1 MFITRA
7 DSVANCSSSGGW
19 DEWSLA
25 LATSFVSLRELSM
38 FLRRT
43 KFMIAGLFCL
53 ALINGATLL
62 AQSATSSVGSATNNV
77 AATDNSSQSGLWEIS
92 AGCLALLLSAG
103 FALIAG
109 GMVRPKNSAHQF
121 AVNLMIVP
129 LAGCAVFLYGFALGW
144 GNLAG
149 GAAPPGWSTAL
160 GSDFGTLNHGLGIE
174 SASDSASNAF
184 TYGILGTKGF
194 CLAGLN
200 GSSVIPFFFLM
211 TAYLIVA
218 AIVATGALAERWAWR
233 NFVLYGFWVVV
244 PLALVANWIWGGGW
258 LAQMGKNWKLGHG
271 AVDFAGSGVI
281 HAVAGAIGLAG
292 TICIGPRLGKF
303 VNRKPRAVPGHNVP
317 YVVLGTLILLISWF
331 GLTGGSILSG
341 TDLKLGSI
349 AVNTALGA
357 FGGALAS
364 MFYLMFSMKRPD
376 PTMMCNGL
384 VAGLVSISAAC
395 AFVDPWAALLI
406 GAVGGVL
413 VVVSVLF
420 WDKLEVDDPVGS
432 ISMHGAA
439 GVWGL
444 IAVGLF
450 ATGQFGSAWNGVVR
464 DEYTKLGGGTDG
476 VRGLFYGDGGQLVAQ
491 LIAAA
496 VVTIFGFVAAYALF
510 KLSELITPLRV
521 SRDVEFRGLDGSE
534 MGTLAYPDFVLKST
548 TLDA

>member
-1 MFITRA
+1 
-7 DSVANCSSSGGW
+7 
-19 DEWSLA
+19 
-25 LATSFVSLRELSM
+25 M

-43 KFMIAGLFCL
+43 KFVIAGLLCL
-53 ALINGATLL
+53 VLTCGTTLL
-62 AQSATSSVGSATNNV
+62 AQGTKPSANPTIENVPATENSPPSAV
-77 AATDNSSQSGLWEIS
+77 WEVL
-92 AGCLALLLSAG
+92 AGCLTLLLSAG

-149 GAAPPGWSTAL
+149 GLAPPGWSRAL
-160 GSDFGTLNHGLGIE
+160 GSDFGTLNHGLGIG
-174 SASDSASNAF
+174 SASESSPNAF
-184 TYGILGTKGF
+184 AYALLGTKGF
-194 CLAGLN
+194 GLSGLN
-200 GSSVIPFFFLM
+200 SSTIVPFFFLM
-211 TAYLIVA
+211 TAYLIVG
-218 AIVATGALAERWAWR
+218 AIVATGAMAERCAWK

-244 PLALVANWIWGGGW
+244 PLAIVANWIWGGGW
-258 LAQMGKNWKLGHG
+258 LAQMGKNWNLGHG

-292 TICIGPRLGKF
+292 TICMGPRLGKF

-331 GLTGGSILSG
+331 GLTGGSILAG

-364 MFYLMFSMKRPD
+364 MFYLMFTMKRPD

-450 ATGQFGSAWNGVVR
+450 ATGKVGAAWNGVVR
-464 DEYTKLGGGTDG
+464 DEYTKLSGGTDG
-476 VRGLFYGDGGQLVAQ
+476 ARGLFYGDGSQLIAQ
-491 LIAAA
+491 LITAA
-496 VVTIFGFVAAYALF
+496 VAIVFGFVAAYIFF

-521 SRDVEFRGLDGSE
+521 SRDLEFRGLDGSE
-534 MGTLAYPDFVLKST
+534 MGTLAYPDFALKST